1 MREDRWK
8 WLKHIY
14 GQILSDTPAGEPAT
28 DSFLLARTVTKYAD
42 LMDDSTR

>member
-14 GQILSDTPAGEPAT
+14 GQISSDIPAGEPAT
-28 DSFLLARTVTKYAD
+28 DSFFLARTVTGYAD